1 MENYINNFYSYT
13 DCIVY
18 NFEIGFGGIGDCI
31 RYFIYI
37 LENCMKNNQRLYY
50 KKNNIEIENYLK
62 LIYDFMYI
70 DDLSSRNY
78 TIVGPQQYYD
88 YSHLLNSNI
97 KISDV
102 FYFSNE
108 IIENSKIIFPTN
120 ITNYISIH
128 LRLGDKFL
136 EIPNKYKYVQ
146 DDTRCFNEENINKKI
161 EKYKNDAI
169 FFCCDNNS
177 FRNKIKERYN
187 NIIITTGEIGHTS
200 FTNTSKKQVLDT
212 ITELYLLTKSQKIYS
227 ASQSGFS
234 IIASLFNH
242 IPFERI

>member
-1 MENYINNFYSYT
+1 MENYINNFDSYT

-18 NFEIGFGGIGDCI
+18 NFEIEFGGIGDCI
-31 RYFIYI
+31 RYFMYI
-37 LENCMKNNQRLYY
+37 LECCMKNNQRLYY

-70 DDLSSRNY
+70 DEISSRNY
-78 TIVGPQQYYD
+78 NIVGPQDYYK
-88 YSHLLNSNI
+88 YAHLLDSNI

-108 IIENSKIIFPTN
+108 IIENSKIIFPPD

-136 EIPNKYKYVQ
+136 EIPQNYIIVK
-146 DDTRCFNEENINKKI
+146 DDERQFNEENINKKI
-161 EKYKNDAI
+161 EEYKNETI

-200 FTNTSKKQVLDT
+200 FSITSKKQVLDT
-212 ITELYLLTKSQKIYS
+212 ITELYLLANSQKICA
-227 ASQSGFS
+227 ASHSGFS
-234 IIASLFNH
+234 IIASLFNQ
-242 IPFERI
+242 IPFERF